1 MPISI
6 STIVEPLSGG
16 AHISLRRTS
25 MLSASTDRGVIDEI
39 IVARQLA
46 RSGRGPLKWGAT
58 SYGPLERNRVHAADA
73 R

>member
-25 MLSASTDRGVIDEI
+25 MLSASTDRGVFD
-39 IVARQLA
+39 
-46 RSGRGPLKWGAT
+46 
-58 SYGPLERNRVHAADA
+58 
-73 R
+73 